1 MFILE
6 VGFVSVIE
14 GREEALLSQVRV
26 GEGRGRQGQG
36 QGSPVSMEAAR
47 KLISVRVNRV
57 SSILIAVP

>member
-36 QGSPVSMEAAR
+36 SPVSMEAAR